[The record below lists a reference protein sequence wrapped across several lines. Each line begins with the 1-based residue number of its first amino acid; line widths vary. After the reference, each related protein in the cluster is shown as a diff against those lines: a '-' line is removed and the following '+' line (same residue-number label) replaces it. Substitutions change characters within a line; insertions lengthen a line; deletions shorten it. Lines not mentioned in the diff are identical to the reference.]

1 MSELFAGHPFWAL
14 LVAACLLWYSTIT
27 LAVAWRG
34 IADIRRM
41 LRDLRPPA
49 HEPSSKEPRP

>member
-1 MSELFAGHPFWAL
+1 MSHWFAGHPFWAL

-34 IADIRRM
+34 VADIRRM
-41 LRDLRPPA
+41 LRELRPSRRQSP
-49 HEPSSKEPRP
+49 SKEPHS